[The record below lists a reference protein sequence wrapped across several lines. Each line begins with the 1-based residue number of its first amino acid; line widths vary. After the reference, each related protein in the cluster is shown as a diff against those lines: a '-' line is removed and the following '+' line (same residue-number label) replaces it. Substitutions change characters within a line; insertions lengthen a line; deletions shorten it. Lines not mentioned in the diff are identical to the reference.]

1 MKNRLKKAVGV
12 YFAKVTEHNQ
22 PGRVSFF
29 LTGGYTTGHNESEAS
44 VMRRWLLDGTSSTV
58 KSRFA
63 IGICFAKKLRA
74 NANLYTRIWY

>member
-29 LTGGYTTGHNESEAS
+29 LTGGYTTGHIESEAS
-44 VMRRWLLDGTSSTV
+44 VMRSWLLDGMLLRLESGCDLDV
-58 KSRFA
+58 HKKK
-63 IGICFAKKLRA
+63 IGEFLP
-74 NANLYTRIWY
+74 NYS

>member
-29 LTGGYTTGHNESEAS
+29 LTGGYTTGHIESEAT
-44 VMRRWLLDGTSSTV
+44 VMRRWLLDGKSQSF

-63 IGICFAKKLRA
+63 FE
-74 NANLYTRIWY
+74 IWF